1 MYVVENSCNSTC
13 SSFTIKFFTFSGFN
27 HWNNFVIILYEIPST
42 RSWYKQ
48 IRQNKTIFFKL
59 TKNYINQKE
68 RGKIEAALPGLQT
81 QSKKCTSSRCIKSAL
96 QSQDFF
102 SSVRGKGGQEMVVY
116 LAAVYFIK
124 LKPKLY
130 ICFSF
135 MEDLK
140 QKLFR
145 REQSNVNFIG

>member
-48 IRQNKTIFFKL
+48 SRQNKTIFFKP

-102 SSVRGKGGQEMVVY
+102 FCRGERGTGIVVY

-130 ICFSF
+130 ICFFF

-145 REQSNVNFIG
+145 RESNVNFIG